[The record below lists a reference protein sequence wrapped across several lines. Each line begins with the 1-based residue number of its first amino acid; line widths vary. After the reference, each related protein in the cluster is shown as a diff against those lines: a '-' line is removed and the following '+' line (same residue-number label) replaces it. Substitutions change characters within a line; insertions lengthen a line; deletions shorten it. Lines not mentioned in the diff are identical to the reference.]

1 MARTVQQSIVTRT
14 SIIGGS
20 VGGLVHAGVAVVLWN
35 RWFDNLWDLLMA
47 KPLNG
52 AYIVLGMFLL
62 GFVPVL
68 FYLGEKVVSPALI
81 VTVFLLLSVVGSWL
95 AGPVRAPS
103 AVPTPFGLYILFW
116 AGVVV
121 LASITG
127 SLEYRRKQRSTS
139 A

>member
-20 VGGLVHAGVAVVLWN
+20 VGGLVHAVVAVVLWN
-35 RWFDNLWDLLMA
+35 RWFDNLWDLLVA
-47 KPLNG
+47 KPLHG

-81 VTVFLLLSVVGSWL
+81 VAVFLFLSGVGSWL

-121 LASITG
+121 LASVTG
-127 SLEYRRKQRSTS
+127 GLEYRRKQRSTS

>member
-1 MARTVQQSIVTRT
+1 MT
-14 SIIGGS
+14 
-20 VGGLVHAGVAVVLWN
+20 
-35 RWFDNLWDLLMA
+35 

-68 FYLGEKVVSPALI
+68 FYVGEKVISSALI
-81 VTVFLLLSVVGSWL
+81 VAVFLPLSGVGSWL

-116 AGVVV
+116 AGIVV
-121 LASITG
+121 LVSVTG
-127 SLEYRRKQRSTS
+127 GLEYRRKQQSTS